1 MLDSRLSRLGAW
13 TVRHPLGILAATA
26 VLTAAAIWAAA
37 GLGVETDISQ
47 MLPPEN
53 PAARGF
59 SEVSEAFATTSSL
72 VVVVEGPDRASL
84 IEGAEA
90 FTARIRKDPRTSDLV
105 GSARLKADR
114 AFLETWGLLLQ
125 DAEELEDTDRLLE
138 STRLVPLLRAAN
150 DLMEEKLSDG
160 SDEEVEGPEGEDEAF
175 ALMSRLGLFAETLD
189 RRVAEEVVG
198 TAPDEVA
205 TDAGLADAGLA
216 DAWLFG
222 EEYFLDPEERTLL
235 LTLRPTFDL
244 GDRKRLTSLTENAQ
258 ALARDVESGLPGIR
272 FSFTGD
278 VANEADE
285 ERAIGSDLFYPSL
298 LALSLILLLFLAS
311 FRRRR
316 SILFATAALGVGI
329 VADLGF
335 AALTVGKLNMI
346 TTSFG
351 ALLVGLGID
360 FGIHLASRYDSLSDA
375 IADPAERMGRVF
387 ASVGNPV
394 LVGGLTTALA
404 FYSLLLSRTL
414 AFRQFG
420 LIAGTGILTT
430 LAASFFV
437 LPALVA
443 AFPGRLGSGR
453 ARLVLSFSLPV
464 RAARACGRR
473 PGLVLACG
481 AALAVLAGSNIPS
494 NAFDFDMRRIGPQG
508 TAAQE
513 TERLV
518 AERFG
523 ISTWQHMALA
533 GSLEE
538 ARALQERFRDAP
550 LVRGTE
556 SAADWIPGAAE
567 QEERL
572 ARIARIAA
580 RPSRDSGPGW
590 DDKAVEDLLHEVR
603 RLEWNV
609 LELGDLAAMSLGEE
623 SLPVRKRNALVR
635 EITDGRAGTPGREVF
650 GALRERVEGLPR
662 ARAAEIMDGI
672 DRGFSAALDRKVRFL
687 AAADRALTVEDLPE
701 DLRSEYVSPDG
712 SRYLVLIRGASGL
725 AESAAIERFTAGL
738 SAVDP
743 EATGSL
749 ALGVE
754 LSREILAEARSS
766 ALIVGILVFAVVAA
780 GFRSLSLSVLAG
792 AAFAAA
798 LVWTFGLQPLFG
810 RFNIVNALSLPL
822 ILGVG
827 IDYCVHVLSA
837 LRTGNPEDL
846 VHSMKAVTLSM
857 LTTALGFGSLAL
869 AGRFAGI
876 AALGE
881 TLTLGI
887 LSCYAAALT
896 LVPALAG
903 IPLHRASA
911 RRIPAGRPG
920 MVPERK
926 VSK

>member
-1 MLDSRLSRLGAW
+1 MKFESGLSRLGAW

-72 VVVVEGPDRASL
+72 VVVVEGPDRAAL
-84 IEGAEA
+84 IGAAEA
-90 FTARIRKDPRTSDLV
+90 FTARIREDPRTSDLV

-125 DAEELEDTDRLLE
+125 DAEELEDTDRLME

-175 ALMSRLGLFAETLD
+175 ALMSRLGLFAEILD
-189 RRVAEEVVG
+189 RRVAAEAVG
-198 TAPDEVA
+198 TAPDELA
-205 TDAGLADAGLA
+205 TDAGLA

-244 GDRKRLTSLTENAQ
+244 GDRKRLTSLTENAE
-258 ALARDVESGLPGIR
+258 ALAREVESGLPGIR

-298 LALSLILLLFLAS
+298 LALSLILILFLAS

-360 FGIHLASRYDSLSDA
+360 FGIHLASRYDSLSDE

-443 AFPGRLGSGR
+443 AFPGRPGSGR
-453 ARLVLSFSLPV
+453 ARPVLSFSLPV

-481 AALAVLAGSNIPS
+481 AALAVLAGSNIPR

-513 TERLV
+513 AERLV

-533 GSLEE
+533 ESLEE

-572 ARIARIAA
+572 ARIALIAA

-590 DDKAVEDLLHEVR
+590 DDKGVEDLLHEVR

-650 GALRERVEGLPR
+650 GVLRERVEALPR
-662 ARAAEIMDGI
+662 ARAAEILSGI

-725 AESAAIERFTAGL
+725 AESAAIERFAAGL

-798 LVWTFGLQPLFG
+798 LAWTFGLQPLFG

-846 VHSMKAVTLSM
+846 VHSIKAVTLSM

-903 IPLHRASA
+903 IPFHRASA

>member
-1 MLDSRLSRLGAW
+1 MILESWLKRLGAW
-13 TVRHPLGILAATA
+13 TVRRSAAILAVSA
-26 VLTAAAIWAAA
+26 VLAAAAIWAAA

-53 PAARGF
+53 AAARGF
-59 SEVSEAFATTSSL
+59 AEISDAFSTTSSL
-72 VVVVEGPDRASL
+72 VVVVEGPDRKSL
-84 IEGAEA
+84 IGAAEA
-90 FTARIRKDPRTSDLV
+90 YADRIREDPRTSSLV
-105 GSARLKADR
+105 RTARLKADR
-114 AFLETWGLLLQ
+114 AFLERWGFLLQ
-125 DAEELEDTDRLLE
+125 DTEELADTDRLVG

-160 SDEEVEGPEGEDEAF
+160 SNEEVEGPKGEDEAF
-175 ALMSRLGLFAETLD
+175 ALMSRLGLFAETLGE
-189 RRVAEEVVG
+189 RTAAEAAG
-198 TAPDEVA
+198 DAPSRTASDEE
-205 TDAGLADAGLA
+205 LA

-222 EEYFLDPEERTLL
+222 QEYFLDPEENTLL

-244 GDRKRLTSLTENAQ
+244 GDRARLAALTEGAR
-258 ALARDVESGLPGIR
+258 ALARDLEPSLPGIR

-285 ERAIGSDLFYPSL
+285 DKAIGSDLFYPTL
-298 LALSLILLLFLAS
+298 LALSLIVILFFAS
-311 FRRRR
+311 FRRRA
-316 SILFATAALGVGI
+316 SILFAVAALGVGI
-329 VADLGF
+329 LVDLGF
-335 AALTVGKLNMI
+335 AALTVGRLNMI

-360 FGIHLASRYDSLSDA
+360 FGIHIASRYDALSDSQGS
-375 IADPAERMGRVF
+375 PEERMGRVF

-430 LAASFFV
+430 LASSFLV
-437 LPALVA
+437 LPSLLA
-443 AFPGRLGSGR
+443 AFPGRKGSGK
-453 ARLVLSFSLPV
+453 ARPSLSFSLPL

-473 PGLVLACG
+473 SGLILACG
-481 AALAVLAGSNIPS
+481 FALAGLAGMNIPKNS
-494 NAFDFDMRRIGPQG
+494 FDFDMRRIGPQG
-508 TAAQE
+508 TDAQKA
-513 TERLV
+513 ERLV
-518 AERFG
+518 ADRFG
-523 ISTWQHMALA
+523 LSTWQHMALA

-538 ARALQERFRDAP
+538 ARALQARFEEAP

-556 SAADWIPGAAE
+556 SAADWIPEAAD
-567 QEERL
+567 QKERL
-572 ARIARIAA
+572 ARIAELAA
-580 RPSRDSGPGW
+580 RPARNPGPEW
-590 DDKAVEDLLHEVR
+590 DAGAVEDFLYEVQ

-609 LELGDLAAMSLGEE
+609 IELGDLAALSLGEK
-623 SLPVRKRNALVR
+623 SLPVRKRSALVR
-635 EITDGRAGTPGREVF
+635 EILGGQTGAPGREVF
-650 GALRERVEGLPR
+650 GALRERVETLPR
-662 ARAAEIMDGI
+662 DRAAALLSEI
-672 DRGFSAALDRKVRFL
+672 DRGFSAALDRKIRVL
-687 AAADRALTVEDLPE
+687 AAVDRPITPKDLPE
-701 DLRSEYVSPDG
+701 DLRSEYLSPDG

-725 AESAAIERFTAGL
+725 AESAAIERFAEGL
-738 SAVDP
+738 AAVHP

-754 LSREILAEARSS
+754 LSRKILAEARSS
-766 ALIVGILVFAVVAA
+766 ALVVGIIVFGIVAA
-780 GFRSLSLSVLAG
+780 GFRSLALSALSA
-792 AAFAAA
+792 AAFSAA
-798 LVWTFGLQPLFG
+798 LAWTFGAQPFFG

-827 IDYCVHVLSA
+827 IDYSVHVLSA
-837 LRTGNPEDL
+837 LRLGDPEEL
-846 VHSMKAVTLSM
+846 ARTVKAVTLSA

-887 LSCYAAALT
+887 LACYVSSLT

-903 IPLHRASA
+903 AFA
-911 RRIPAGRPG
+911 KTETRRPAADQPG
-920 MVPERK
+920 MIPERK
-926 VSK
+926 VSE